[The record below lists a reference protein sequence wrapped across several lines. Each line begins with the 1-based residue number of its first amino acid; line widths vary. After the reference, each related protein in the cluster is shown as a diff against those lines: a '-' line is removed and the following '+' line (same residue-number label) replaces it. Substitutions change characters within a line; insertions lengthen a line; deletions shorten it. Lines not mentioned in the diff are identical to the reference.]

1 MNRKIFRSDEIN
13 RLMAAIDAA
22 LTGKVELLLIGGGA
36 MSARGEKTA
45 TKDIDIV
52 FTRKREL
59 ELFLRALSRLGFNEL
74 EDPGRVYRKMA
85 TRIFVDLEGHWLD
98 IFFKRICKMFLV
110 HKDVLERAEEYL
122 RLEHLK
128 VLLMSREDI
137 FITKSV
143 TEREGDL
150 EDMYTL
156 YTRGLDERS
165 LIDEVAYQAAHSNRI
180 WESFLVVRMDEL
192 ERKFDVTVG
201 FKNRLERRAVRK
213 MEKLARKDE

>member
-1 MNRKIFRSDEIN
+1 
-13 RLMAAIDAA
+13 
-22 LTGKVELLLIGGGA
+22 
-36 MSARGEKTA
+36 
-45 TKDIDIV
+45 
-52 FTRKREL
+52 
-59 ELFLRALSRLGFNEL
+59 
-74 EDPGRVYRKMA
+74 MA